1 MPKLNLAA
9 VKVHLAHCANALRIG
24 HFFGLTFTASG
35 VPDVVA
41 ITTPGAAQ

>member
-9 VKVHLAHCANALRIG
+9 VKVHLAHCANARRIG